1 VDRQTDSRERAL
13 RDLERS
19 GVLMLDGHFDYGNG
33 YHGRV
38 YLNPHQLFRQPATS
52 WRFAQDLA
60 DLLPAQLADR
70 TEVVAGPVTGGALL
84 AHMIAGLL
92 DSRRSLTHPPCS
104 FAPFTC
110 DAVEGLT
117 LREFYRR
124 EVAGKRVL
132 LVDDVR
138 NTGKT
143 FERCAALVRAAG
155 GIVLATMEIYD
166 RGEPV
171 VEFGA
176 PNLALATY
184 PAAEN
189 YPVGE
194 CPLCRA
200 GAPITLF

>member
-1 VDRQTDSRERAL
+1 
-13 RDLERS
+13 
-19 GVLMLDGHFDYGNG
+19 
-33 YHGRV
+33 
-38 YLNPHQLFRQPATS
+38 
-52 WRFAQDLA
+52 
-60 DLLPAQLADR
+60 
-70 TEVVAGPVTGGALL
+70 
-84 AHMIAGLL
+84 

-104 FAPFTC
+104 FAPFTF
-110 DAVEGLT
+110 DAVAGLT

-155 GIVLATMEIYD
+155 GTVLATMEIYD
-166 RGEPV
+166 RAEPV
-171 VEFGA
+171 VEIGA
-176 PNLALATY
+176 PNLALAQY
-184 PAAEN
+184 PASEN